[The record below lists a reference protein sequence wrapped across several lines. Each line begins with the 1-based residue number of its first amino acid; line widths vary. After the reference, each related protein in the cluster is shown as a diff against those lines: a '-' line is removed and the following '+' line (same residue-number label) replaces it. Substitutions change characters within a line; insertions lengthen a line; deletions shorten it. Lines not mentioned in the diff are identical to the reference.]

1 MARQNVGFAELLCVA
16 PPSGTYSVSF
26 GFTLLPAW
34 IICFLFSGFSFGKIY
49 AKRSG
54 ANHNGK
60 RETRKASE

>member
-1 MARQNVGFAELLCVA
+1 MLPCHPLGLIPF
-16 PPSGTYSVSF
+16 PF

-60 RETRKASE
+60 RETRKASKQITFFQTSKI

>member
-1 MARQNVGFAELLCVA
+1 MLASPNCCVLPCH
-16 PPSGTYSVSF
+16 PPGLIPFPF